1 MRNFAV
7 ACLCFVPVIAL
18 PALAGEL
25 DAFVAAED
33 GALSCWSRVYD
44 ADHLAS
50 HPDQMVSAMTF
61 GVSYM
66 AETSEFGEQYSF
78 WLEASLR
85 DGARGYTTGP
95 CNAYDGKM
103 WCGVECDGGGIYVEA
118 RADGDVLIDL
128 ETHGYIRM
136 SGSCGSS
143 DENGISG
150 LESGKD
156 DKLFLLQPTASKAC
170 KAAVLY

>member
-1 MRNFAV
+1 MRNFAI
-7 ACLCFVPVIAL
+7 ACLCLAPVVA

-25 DAFVAAED
+25 DDFVAAED
-33 GALSCWSRVYD
+33 GALSCWSRSYD
-44 ADHLAS
+44 AEHLAS

-66 AETSEFGEQYSF
+66 AETSEFAEQYSF
-78 WLEASLR
+78 WLEATLR

-95 CNAYDGKM
+95 CNAYEGKM

-118 RADGDVLIDL
+118 RADGDVLVDL

-143 DENGISG
+143 DENGISA

-156 DKLFLLQPTASKAC
+156 DKLFLLQATSAKAC
-170 KAAVLY
+170 KAAMLQ